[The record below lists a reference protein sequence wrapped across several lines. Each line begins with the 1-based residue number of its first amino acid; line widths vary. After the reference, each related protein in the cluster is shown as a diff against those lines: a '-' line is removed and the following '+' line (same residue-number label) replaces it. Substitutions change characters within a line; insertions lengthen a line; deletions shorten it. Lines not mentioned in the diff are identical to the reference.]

1 MLGKIFGWIGVLLVE
16 FLFGALFRVFH
27 VYHLPMVM
35 RIVLGTLVIAA
46 YIAIEI
52 FLVNMAGVYRRSG
65 NNYLMWLCIV
75 GAIVFAVLAVA
86 GYLYQWKHYQKDTGE

>member
-35 RIVLGTLVIAA
+35 RIVLGTLVISA
-46 YIAIEI
+46 Y
-52 FLVNMAGVYRRSG
+52 
-65 NNYLMWLCIV
+65 
-75 GAIVFAVLAVA
+75 
-86 GYLYQWKHYQKDTGE
+86 K